1 MTRLRGVELPPAHP
15 VGGGGREGM
24 VVVVPRLAEGQHRQP
39 REVARLVVGVEAPA
53 PEEVAQ
59 RVDREGHVVQDEQPH
74 GAAPQQAG
82 QRGGE
87 RPADQPAQAERGAE
101 AADGPVEEGAI
112 DEAHDRIGDQ
122 VRRVALAGAALGVQ
136 EEPAHVRVGQAAQRA
151 APAHAVI
158 DVRAVRIAG
167 LVGEGVVL
175 AMVGHPGDDRPLDRR
190 RAAHGEDAA
199 QPALGGEGAVGEE
212 AMEADRHAQS
222 GEDVEDREDRD
233 VAPVQQRGPHL
244 PADHAREQGRERR

>member
-1 MTRLRGVELPPAHP
+1 MTRLEESNSHQRIPWR
-15 VGGGGREGM
+15 GGRREGV
-24 VVVVPRLAEGQHRQP
+24 VVVVPRLAEGQQRQP

-59 RVDREGHVVQDEQPH
+59 RVDREGDVVQDEQPH

-82 QRGGE
+82 ERRGE
-87 RPADQPAQAERGAE
+87 RAADQPAQAERGAE
-101 AADGPVEEGAI
+101 AADRPVEEGAI

-122 VRRVALAGAALGVQ
+122 VGRVALARAALGVQ

-151 APAHAVI
+151 APADAVI

-199 QPALGGEGAVGEE
+199 QPAAWWRRSGG
-212 AMEADRHAQS
+212 
-222 GEDVEDREDRD
+222 
-233 VAPVQQRGPHL
+233 
-244 PADHAREQGRERR
+244 